1 MEADISGSQ
10 RKIIGAEVRPN
21 RALWGASGISTRD
34 GVALPFRVSR
44 RWNAPAGYYL
54 EQWFLVDP
62 QSREIVYEGPSKQRL
77 IWGLQS
83 WTEVLDE
90 IEGGFSLAAGKYQI
104 VFALGGVR
112 GGEVEVEVAEAP
124 AEAA

>member
-1 MEADISGSQ
+1 MEADVSGPQ
-10 RKIIGAEVRPN
+10 RKILGAEVRPS
-21 RALWGASGISTRD
+21 RSVWGTSGIATRD
-34 GVALPFRVSR
+34 GVALPFAVSR
-44 RWNAPAGYYL
+44 KWNAPAGYYL

-62 QSREIVYEGPSKQRL
+62 QSRQILYEGPGKQRL

-83 WTEVLDE
+83 WTEVVDE
-90 IEGGFSLAAGKYQI
+90 VEGGLSLAPGSYQI

-112 GGEVEVEVAEAP
+112 GGEVDVQVTEAP

>member
-1 MEADISGSQ
+1 MEADVSGPQ
-10 RKIIGAEVRPN
+10 RKIIGAEVRPA
-21 RALWGASGISTRD
+21 RSGWGTSGISTRD
-34 GVALPFRVSR
+34 GAALPFVVSR

-54 EQWFLVDP
+54 EQWFLIDP
-62 QSREIVYEGPSKQRL
+62 QSREIVHEGPAKQRL

-83 WTEVLDE
+83 WTEVLDSVG
-90 IEGGFSLAAGKYQI
+90 GGFSLAAGNYQI